1 MMVRGRRDSEARAG
15 HPWRRKR
22 VSPGAAFHRTLSV
35 TCGQGASPSL
45 TSLVSAIPFA
55 AASIAMLLNAAHS
68 RSKRERRYHIALPS
82 LLGGCAMAA
91 GPTLVGLGAPPLLG
105 MGLLCVAAAGT
116 WGVDG
121 PL

>member
-1 MMVRGRRDSEARAG
+1 MVRGRRDSEARAG

-22 VSPGAAFHRTLSV
+22 VSPGAAFHRILSV

-91 GPTLVGLGAPPLLG
+91 GPSLVGLGAPPLLG

>member
-1 MMVRGRRDSEARAG
+1 MGAG
-15 HPWRRKR
+15 IPKLVQAILGA
-22 VSPGAAFHRTLSV
+22 VSYSRPGLRFTESSAF

>member
-1 MMVRGRRDSEARAG
+1 MQAILGAVSESR
-15 HPWRRKR
+15 
-22 VSPGAAFHRTLSV
+22 PGLFHRILSV